1 MHKFCMNLH
10 IQLQSPYIIGNIK
23 ESVFKIIPIIGGEV
37 SGSIEGSILK
47 FGADYNF
54 RINEFESDVDAGYI
68 IQTKDNQ
75 YIMIRNQGHID
86 KKQNCF
92 ITYPVF
98 YVDENS
104 DYAYLMNKKF
114 YGKILKGTNTFVDIE
129 IQEVENEKY

>member
-1 MHKFCMNLH
+1 MHKFCMHLH

-68 IQTKDNQ
+68 IQTKDDQ

-92 ITYPVF
+92 ITYSVF

>member
-1 MHKFCMNLH
+1 MHKVAIHLH

-23 ESVFKIIPIIGGEV
+23 EAVFKIIPIIGGEV

-54 RINEFESDVDAGYI
+54 RINDFESDVDACYI

-75 YIMIRNQGHID
+75 YIMVRNQGHID
-86 KKQNCF
+86 KNQNCYM
-92 ITYPVF
+92 THPKF

-104 DYAYLMNKKF
+104 DYAYLMNKDF

-129 IQEVENEKY
+129 IREVENEKY